1 MKKLLPLLIVCLTFG
16 SKANAQ
22 SQTPGEQIVRSST
35 SGIANPTKD
44 YREGSVDFPTMD
56 AIRISGNEVVLD
68 GKLDELIWQTAPI
81 ATGFTQRF
89 PVDGGEPSQ
98 RTEARIVYTNKYI
111 FVGIMAFETNIDSTT
126 SPLFRR
132 DGNFA
137 SDWVYVSFDSYNDKR
152 TAFTFAVN
160 PRGVQKD
167 ILYFDDNGED
177 VLWDAVW
184 EAEAFTQANGW
195 SVEMKI
201 PLSQLRFSS
210 KDATQS
216 WGVNFQRRI
225 ARHNEF
231 NYWAPTPQTE
241 AGAVSKFGRLNGI
254 SNLDEPRRLEVTP
267 YVSSQLTREPEG
279 DPNNPYYNKND
290 LNFGV
295 GGDVKYGLTSD
306 LTLTA
311 TINPD
316 FGQVEADPAT
326 INLSQFEIFFQER
339 RPFFLEGNDIFRFGS
354 TRTYNTFGNPNT
366 FYSRRIGRSPQGS
379 LGRYN
384 AYNGG
389 SVFNPDSLR
398 SAYQDVPNQTNI
410 AAAAKI
416 SGKTKSGWSIGLLN
430 AYTLEENA
438 SYTLNQGNVLGQTT
452 GSYRVEPATNYLVT
466 RVKKDINEGN
476 TVAGGFFS
484 AVNRNI
490 NDTYFETY
498 LRNSA
503 YVTGLDFEHNWNDR
517 QYVVSGTFSVSQI
530 NGSRETITAA
540 QIAPQRYLHRVDSD
554 ELSVDPTK
562 TSLEGFATEL
572 SLRKSSGDHFT
583 GSVTYSEV
591 SPGYETNDLGFQ
603 NRADYRALAFAFQ
616 WQETSPKNVQYW
628 ELWSYHLHGW
638 NYDGDRL
645 FQNYNLGGFTRF
657 KNQWTFN
664 MNFNGSTGRV
674 SDRLTRGGPLMKY
687 NDDLNFNFNVGSDR
701 SKIFAGG
708 FGQFHRRD
716 IGNEFDDYYWIWFT
730 YRPTTFIQVSVEP
743 ELGLE
748 LDEDQ
753 YITTVDYDSDNPAV
767 DPDYTFGNR
776 YIFADFRNTNLSIP
790 IRLNWTFN
798 PRMSL
803 ETYFRPFI
811 YSGKYSR
818 IKQFTKPGGFEFN
831 EFTEDQ
837 LTLNNSCLNDEGDAI
852 GSCYEVDVDENG
864 DRDFYFSR
872 GSASDFT
879 SLNLQGSA
887 VFRWEYK
894 PGSTFFLVWQQQR
907 AGGRGDGNFN
917 FWDNTR
923 ELFDPEPTNIFLVKF
938 SYWLGS

>member
-1 MKKLLPLLIVCLTFG
+1 MKKITTLLLLCLCFG
-16 SKANAQ
+16 GTTVAQNSVPKGQNVANL
-22 SQTPGEQIVRSST
+22 
-35 SGIANPTKD
+35 ANPSDKTD
-44 YREGSVDFPTMD
+44 YRVGSEDAPTMD
-56 AIRISGNEVVLD
+56 AVRITSGLIILD
-68 GKLDELIWQTAPI
+68 GLLDENAWRNAPV

-89 PVDGGEPSQ
+89 PVDGGTPSQ
-98 RTEARIVYTNKYI
+98 QTEAQILYTDKYI
-111 FVGIMAFETNIDSTT
+111 YVGVMAYETAIDSTT

-132 DGNFA
+132 DGSET

-184 EAEAFTQANGW
+184 EAEAVTHANGW

-210 KDATQS
+210 KDVNQS

-231 NYWAPTPQTE
+231 NYWAPTSQTE
-241 AGAVSKFGRLNGI
+241 AGMVSLFGRLNGI
-254 SNLDEPRRLEVTP
+254 SDLKEPRRLEIAP
-267 YVSSQLTREPEG
+267 YVSSRLTREPEQ
-279 DPNNPYYNKND
+279 DPDDPYYDENAF
-290 LNFGV
+290 NFGL

-316 FGQVEADPAT
+316 FGQVEADPST
-326 INLSQFEIFFQER
+326 INLSQFEIFFSER
-339 RPFFLEGNDIFRFGS
+339 RPFFLEGNEIFRFGR
-354 TRTYNTFGNPNT
+354 TRTYNTAGNPNT
-366 FYSRRIGRSPQGS
+366 FYSRRIGRSPQG
-379 LGRYN
+379 N
-384 AYNGG
+384 IDD
-389 SVFNPDSLR
+389 FNMFNNESAFISDSLQ
-398 SAYQDVPNQTNI
+398 SLYEDVPDQTNI

-430 AYTLEENA
+430 AYTLEETANF
-438 SYTLNQGNVLGQTT
+438 TVNQGNVLGQST
-452 GSYRVEPATNYLVT
+452 GSYAVEPATNYLVA

-476 TVAGGFFS
+476 TVAGGFLS

-490 NDTYFETY
+490 GGTYFEDL
-498 LRNSA
+498 LRESA
-503 YVTGLDFEHNWNDR
+503 YVTGADFEHNWNDR
-517 QYVVSGTFSVSQI
+517 EYVVSGTISRSQI
-530 NGSRETITAA
+530 NGNTETIRVA
-540 QIAPQRYLHRVDSD
+540 QLAPQRYYQRVDSD
-554 ELSVDPTK
+554 ELSIDSSK

-616 WQETSPKNVQYW
+616 YQETSPKKVQYW

-638 NYDGDRL
+638 NYDGDRIW
-645 FQNYNLGGFTRF
+645 QNYNIGGFTRF
-657 KNQWTFN
+657 KNQWYLNANINTSF
-664 MNFNGSTGRV
+664 GRV
-674 SDRLTRGGPLMKY
+674 SDRLTRGGPIMNY
-687 NDDLNFNFNVGSDR
+687 NSDYNFNFNMGTDR
-701 SKIFAGG
+701 AKQVFVYT
-708 FGQFHRRD
+708 GQFHRRD
-716 IGNEFDDYYWIWFT
+716 VENEYDDYYWFGVT

-743 ELGLE
+743 EIGFE

-753 YITTVDYDSDNPAV
+753 YVATIAREAGVFDEDQ
-767 DPDYTFGNR
+767 TFGNR
-776 YIFADFRNTNLSIP
+776 YIFSDARSTRISTE

-798 PRMSL
+798 PKMSL
-803 ETYFRPFI
+803 QTFVRPFI
-811 YSGKYSR
+811 ASSR
-818 IKQFTKPGGFEFN
+818 FSNFGEFNDPGGFGFDRYG
-831 EFTEDQ
+831 T
-837 LTLNNSCLNDEGDAI
+837 DEGDLT
-852 GSCYEVDVDENG
+852 DNG
-864 DRDFYFSR
+864 DGSYSVDIDRNGDDDFTFHR
-872 GSASDFT
+872 SDFT
-879 SLNLQGSA
+879 FRSIQGNA

-907 AGGRGDGNFN
+907 DGSISDGEFN
-917 FWDNTR
+917 FSRDFIDI
-923 ELFDPEPTNIFLVKF
+923 FDPEPVNVFLVKF
-938 SYWLGS
+938 SYWFGS